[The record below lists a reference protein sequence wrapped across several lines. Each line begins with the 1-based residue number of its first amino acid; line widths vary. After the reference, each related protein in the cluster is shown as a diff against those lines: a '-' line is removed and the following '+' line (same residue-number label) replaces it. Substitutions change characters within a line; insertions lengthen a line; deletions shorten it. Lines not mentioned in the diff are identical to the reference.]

1 VQYWLHPDAEQDIAD
16 ALNFYATHAGRS
28 VAQRFLAE
36 FERIAT
42 LLIENPGLG
51 TPSSKGRR
59 TFPLRVFPYSV
70 VYRPLETGI
79 RIIVVR
85 HQHRK
90 PGFGGARQ

>member
-1 VQYWLHPDAEQDIAD
+1 MQYWLHPDAEQDIAD

-36 FERIAT
+36 FDTIAT

-70 VYRPLETGI
+70 VYHPWKQENASSS
-79 RIIVVR
+79 
-85 HQHRK
+85 
-90 PGFGGARQ
+90 FGTNTENRGLARQ